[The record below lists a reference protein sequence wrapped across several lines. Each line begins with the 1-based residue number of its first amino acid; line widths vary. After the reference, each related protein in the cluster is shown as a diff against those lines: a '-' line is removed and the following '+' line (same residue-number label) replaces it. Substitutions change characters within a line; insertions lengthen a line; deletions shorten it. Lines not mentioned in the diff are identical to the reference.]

1 MAGVSGSDMEDLQ
14 QPSSAGRGLLSPLAR
29 AQYAALARLR
39 WRIFVNGLR
48 SSLGAFELGART
60 VAFVLYAFIG
70 LGIGVGAGVYAYVI
84 ASGAQWQYLPIVF
97 WGVCLLWQVVPI
109 MLSTFQEQFDLGAL
123 LRFPVGFRSFF
134 LLYLVFGLADVSTIL
149 GFLCCLGI
157 FIGVTIAEPALFLWT
172 AIVLLLFA
180 AFNILLVRAVFA
192 WIDRWLSQRRTREI
206 VGALFMVLVLSLQLV
221 NPALWQHGRPSQG
234 SRGQQAQFYRK
245 LLAEPWVQTV
255 EKAMTWLP
263 PGLAAAAVEKA
274 ADQQPEPA
282 LESLGI
288 KVLFLFAV
296 GAVLG
301 VRLRAE
307 FRGENLG
314 AAPALTKTSA
324 KSPASRERIGQVEG
338 NSAASASAP
347 ASPIG
352 AIIGKEFQTMVRT
365 LPLLYAVGAP
375 LILVLVI
382 SGPFIRA
389 GIHGHM
395 PLWAFPMCVFFA
407 QLGFRQMFGN
417 NLGTEGAGIQL
428 YFIAPTPLRTVML
441 AKNLCHSAVFAVALV
456 VAGFLATARLGQ
468 PDALIVAITI
478 AWLLFA
484 LPINLAVGN
493 ILSITM
499 PYRVNPGR
507 ISRQRGSQASTIISL
522 LLQAGVLGMG
532 AAVFQICYFAGMLW
546 MAIPSFL
553 LLAMVAVL
561 VWLRILANSDDIA
574 AQRKDMLLATLMKS
588 D

>member
-1 MAGVSGSDMEDLQ
+1 
-14 QPSSAGRGLLSPLAR
+14 
-29 AQYAALARLR
+29 
-39 WRIFVNGLR
+39 
-48 SSLGAFELGART
+48 
-60 VAFVLYAFIG
+60 LYGFIG

-84 ASGAQWQYLPIVF
+84 ASSAQWQYLPIVF
-97 WGVCLLWQVVPI
+97 WGVCLMWQVVPI

-172 AIVLLLFA
+172 AIVLALFA
-180 AFNILLVRAVFA
+180 AFNILLVRAIFA

-206 VGALFMVLVLSLQLV
+206 AGALFMVLVLSLQLV

-234 SRGQQAQFYRK
+234 SGRQQAEFYRK

-255 EKAMTWLP
+255 EQALAWLP
-263 PGLAAAAVEKA
+263 PGLAAAAVEQA

-288 KVLFLFAV
+288 NAVFLFAV

-307 FRGENLG
+307 YRGENLG
-314 AAPALTKTSA
+314 ATPALAKTSA
-324 KSPASRERIGQVEG
+324 KSPAGRERIAQTEWG
-338 NSAASASAP
+338 SAASASAP

-352 AIIGKEFQTMVRT
+352 AIIGKEFQTMMRT

-382 SGPFIRA
+382 SGPFIRT
-389 GIHGHM
+389 GIHDHM

-407 QLGFRQMFGN
+407 QLGFRQLFGN

-428 YFIAPTPLRTVML
+428 YFIAPTPLRTVLL

-546 MAIPSFL
+546 LAIPSFL
-553 LLAMVAVL
+553 LLAVVAVL

-574 AQRKDMLLATLMKS
+574 AQRKDMLLATLMKCE
-588 D
+588 